1 MGETARESTTEHA
14 LGVVARIVG
23 DGAKRSERELVSE
36 LPGSKVGIW
45 NKTYLEF
52 HLAPEGARCAIED

>member
-1 MGETARESTTEHA
+1 MGEAASKGTTEHA

-23 DGAKRSERELVSE
+23 DGSKISERELVSE
-36 LPGSKVGIW
+36 LPESTVGIW

-52 HLAPEGARCAIED
+52 HLAPEGARCVIED